1 MNLKEKFPKNVSF
14 YLEENKK
21 SNFNS
26 AGFIFLDE
34 QLNAKAGIFS
44 EKGQKQNSQKNN
56 FDVLREKIQFRYY
69 HPDFLK
75 KANELIKED
84 KQKEGFLS
92 FINAI
97 YSGYKNYYANEKLR
111 INNNFIYS
119 SFSAKEPK
127 LKLKIN
133 FCLFFEKTPRK
144 IPYNTYIQKIF
155 FFDIC
160 KEKDLPEKKLSK
172 KLSEF
177 EQNYR
182 LNNNDLE
189 FDKMIYLGEMKE
201 KIFCEFKDSDDLYVN
216 NPKDYYFAF
225 PFEIKTRNEIFKKC
239 IFQS

>member
-34 QLNAKAGIFS
+34 QLNAKVGIFS
-44 EKGQKQNSQKNN
+44 ERGQKQNSQKNN
-56 FDVLREKIQFRYY
+56 FDVIKEKIQFRYY

-84 KQKEGFLS
+84 KKKEEFLN
-92 FINAI
+92 FISAI
-97 YSGYKNYYANEKLR
+97 CGGYKKYYANEKLK
-111 INNNFIYS
+111 IIHNFIYS

-144 IPYNTYIQKIF
+144 TPYNTYIQKIF

-160 KEKDLPEKKLSK
+160 KEKDSPEKKIIK
-172 KLSEF
+172 
-177 EQNYR
+177 
-182 LNNNDLE
+182 
-189 FDKMIYLGEMKE
+189 
-201 KIFCEFKDSDDLYVN
+201 
-216 NPKDYYFAF
+216 
-225 PFEIKTRNEIFKKC
+225 EIK
-239 IFQS
+239 